1 MIRLVAEIKPLDIL
15 GPIVA
20 LAVGAAVVGLGLG
33 MVGRFLYL
41 LVQPFYAIA
50 TGGNIEEDSK
60 FAWAAV
66 VVAGLVYWQLS

>member
-1 MIRLVAEIKPLDIL
+1 
-15 GPIVA
+15 
-20 LAVGAAVVGLGLG
+20 
-33 MVGRFLYL
+33 
-41 LVQPFYAIA
+41 VQPFYAIA

>member
-20 LAVGAAVVGLGLG
+20 LAIGAAIVGLGLG

-50 TGGNIEEDSK
+50 TSGAIEEDSK
-60 FAWAAV
+60 FAWAAL